1 MRRCLLLGL
10 VLSAGC
16 DSAPSPSAPAPAA
29 TPDVAP
35 APAPMAGE
43 QVRRGP
49 AVRTMSPADF
59 RAVVEGR
66 SQDDVLAAVGRPR
79 EMSRNADGAE
89 VWVYEGVTADP
100 KAGSTDGRVQV
111 TFRGGRA
118 VGVQF
123 SAPSE

>member
-16 DSAPSPSAPAPAA
+16 DSTPSPSAPAPAA
-29 TPDVAP
+29 TPGAAAAP
-35 APAPMAGE
+35 RPEAGE
-43 QVRRGP
+43 KVRRGP
-49 AVRTMSPADF
+49 AVRTMSRADF

-66 SQDDVLAAVGRPR
+66 SQDDVLAAAGRPR

-100 KAGSTDGRVQV
+100 ATGSPDGRVQV
-111 TFRGGRA
+111 TFQGGRA

-123 SAPSE
+123 SATPE